1 MQSPSRYRQYAQE
14 CERIARGAPQH
25 RAVLLE
31 IAEAWRRYAED
42 AEQQENAETLQPT
55 DGQAIAPRDATT

>member
-42 AEQQENAETLQPT
+42 AEHEDGIERQAT